1 MRDQEQKSQASKIPE
16 REARDRSDSNA
27 TIGSLEPPAEEL
39 EERIAPMLRTFRQS

>member
-1 MRDQEQKSQASKIPE
+1 MRHQEQKSQAGKILE

-27 TIGSLEPPAEEL
+27 TTGSLEPPTEDL